1 MGLGKGR
8 KVPQSVK
15 TQRKIDAAI
24 NQVASEKD
32 RYWHKIL
39 VQQSTRH
46 VAEVGELKQSFVSAE
61 LTAESSDGLVVPN
74 WKQGWKWIS
83 NWSLLAIGY
92 VAAYGIPPELI
103 ATLPQATQA
112 KVILGLSVIGFVGR
126 FLNQSRNPPQS
137 PFNKGGSM
145 VDLKEGLNDHP
156 A

>member
-61 LTAESSDGLVVPN
+61 LIAESSDGMVVPN
-74 WKQGWKWIS
+74 WKQGWKWFS
-83 NWSLLAIGY
+83 NLALAAI
-92 VAAYGIPPELI
+92 VAINTSPIPPEI
-103 ATLPQATQA
+103 IDALPPDARQQVTIGLA
-112 KVILGLSVIGFVGR
+112 VVGILGR
-126 FLNQSRNPPQS
+126 FINQSR
-137 PFNKGGSM
+137 K
-145 VDLKEGLNDHP
+145 KEADHV
-156 A
+156 